1 MASDIHTEWAYGH
14 SINLK
19 AAFLALFGAVTFISQ
34 LCGLFGAINHNK
46 PVGTKR
52 CPRWIR
58 RSRIPSIIHLLLS
71 SHRFCLLVFWISM
84 VINQIL
90 QASLASSIQAQ
101 IATEFSEE
109 LQLRCLKGT
118 EFVRW
123 ETGAPD
129 FYTRGTNTPECDAF
143 LNSDATLKL
152 QVMWY
157 NMYRMSLDED
167 THVFRNRTHTDG
179 EGYCRVLMLSA
190 SLCGGA

>member
-1 MASDIHTEWAYGH
+1 M
-14 SINLK
+14 LPR
-19 AAFLALFGAVTFISQ
+19 LAL
-34 LCGLFGAINHNK
+34 LPL
-46 PVGTKR
+46 
-52 CPRWIR
+52 
-58 RSRIPSIIHLLLS
+58 
-71 SHRFCLLVFWISM
+71 RFV
-84 VINQIL
+84 
-90 QASLASSIQAQ
+90 
-101 IATEFSEE
+101 ED
-109 LQLRCLKGT
+109 
-118 EFVRW
+118 VRW